1 MADEEMVVN
10 WIRSQGWDEENLPS
24 DEFRQMFDAC
34 LAGIKIVSQL
44 DKVWHDYDAGE
55 DCYEDSHEGRWVKRE
70 NKQKWHDLR
79 KDPTDIPPKKDDVYS
94 VEVWSKNARGKYGTA
109 LFSYALFKEDGR
121 YDHWVGTIP
130 VLWTELP
137 KFDEE

>member
-1 MADEEMVVN
+1 MTDEEMA
-10 WIRSQGWDEENLPS
+10 EEYAEANKEVDQEGFDKNKEEL
-24 DEFRQMFDAC
+24 RQAF
-34 LAGIKIVSQL
+34 LAGL
-44 DKVWHDYDAGE
+44 RT
-55 DCYEDSHEGRWVKRE
+55 GRP
-70 NKQKWHDLR
+70 KWHDLR

-109 LFSYALFKEDGR
+109 LFSYALFEEDGR

>member
-1 MADEEMVVN
+1 MTDEEMVVN
-10 WIRSQGWDEENLPS
+10 WIRSQGWNEENLPS

-34 LAGIKIVSQL
+34 LAGIKIGSQL

-79 KDPTDIPPKKDDVYS
+79 ENPSDLPKSGQRVLANNIS
-94 VEVWSKNARGKYGTA
+94 TIECVV
-109 LFSYALFKEDGR
+109 FKKEEDGN
-121 YDHWVGTIP
+121 HWRHDMF
-130 VLWTELP
+130 ELCHVIKWCDVP
-137 KFDEE
+137 EE